1 MALYQDITQLIGNTP
16 LLELKRI
23 KDSCGFG
30 ATVYAKLECFN
41 PASSAKDR
49 AALFMIL
56 DAEERGLIKPGAV
69 LIEPTSGNTGIALS
83 SIASSRGYRCIIVM
97 PDSMSVERRNL
108 IQAYGAQIVLTPGSQ
123 GMPGAIAKAEELQK
137 ETPNSFIPG
146 QFINKANVRAHY
158 HTTGPEIWRD
168 LNGKVDCFVAGVGTG
183 GTISGAGAYLKEQN
197 PSVTLAAVEPSKS
210 PVLSGGAKGPHAI
223 QGIGAG
229 FIPEIMNR
237 ELVDEVIQV
246 QDHDAFSTSKLMRQ
260 TEGILVGISS
270 GAALWAALSLAARP
284 EYNGKNI
291 VVLLPD
297 TGERYLTVPGFLE
310 GRKD

>member
-1 MALYQDITQLIGNTP
+1 MALYQDMTQLIGNTP
-16 LLELKRI
+16 LLELRRI
-23 KDSCGFG
+23 KEKYGFG
-30 ATVYAKLECFN
+30 ATLYAKLECFN

-49 AALFMIL
+49 AALSMIL
-56 DAEERGLIKPGAV
+56 DAEERGFIKPGAV
-69 LIEPTSGNTGIALS
+69 LIEPTSGNTGIALA

-108 IQAYGAQIVLTPGSQ
+108 IQAYGAQIVLTPGAQ
-123 GMPGAIAKAEELQK
+123 GMPGAIAKAEEIQR

-146 QFINKANVRAHY
+146 QFINQANVRAHY
-158 HTTGPEIWRD
+158 RTTGPEIWRD
-168 LNGKVDCFVAGVGTG
+168 LAGRVDCFVAGVGTG

-197 PSVTLAAVEPSKS
+197 PGITLAAVEPSRS
-210 PVLSGGAKGPHAI
+210 PVLSGGTKGPHAI

-237 ELVDEVIQV
+237 DILDEIIQV
-246 QDHDAFSTSKLMRQ
+246 QDSDAFAASKLMRQ

-270 GAALWAALSLAARP
+270 GAALWGALSIAERS

-297 TGERYLTVPGFLE
+297 TGERYLTVEGFLE
-310 GRKD
+310 GYRD